1 MIRTLTSRLFDSTFA
16 LLLAGSFIAS
26 IVYNVVA

>member
-1 MIRTLTSRLFDSTFA
+1 MLRTYASRLFDSTFA
-16 LLLAGSFIAS
+16 VLVALSFVVS